1 MRKKDQVDIIAQV
14 TVCQRSPTRL
24 WRLRSHPPKRN
35 CVRSISAFIPP
46 QIALWWCRG
55 TLYRRYGFPFFLPST
70 KSSPA
75 KRTRQN
81 IAKMEKRRLAR
92 ERHQQS
98 KLRQQNDAAEQKHLP
113 LNEQQRRRKE
123 SKKNATQSRRQRK
136 EKQRAREVADQGDAM
151 DIG

>member
-1 MRKKDQVDIIAQV
+1 MRKKTKVNSVAQV
-14 TVCQRSPTRL
+14 TVSQQSPTRL
-24 WRLRSHPPKRN
+24 WRLRSHPPKRH

-46 QIALWWCRG
+46 QTALWWCRG
-55 TLYRRYGFPFFLPST
+55 TLYRRCGFLFFPPST

-81 IAKMEKRRLAR
+81 IAKMEKRRMAR

-98 KLRQQNDAAEQKHLP
+98 KLRQQNAAAEQKHLP
-113 LNEQQRRRKE
+113 LNEQQRRQKE
-123 SKKNATQSRRQRK
+123 TKKNATQSRRQRK
-136 EKQRAREVADQGDAM
+136 EKQRAREVAGQGDAM